1 MIDREFLVGIG
12 NSEAAFDGAAELV
25 IRQLLRHRVLTREQL
40 GCSRYRPDIG
50 VVANS
55 GRSYAPR
62 ISVGVEK
69 VFFRGIWDVRYLPQE
84 FPTFGVDRRDSLS
97 LIVFGGSSRHQVV
110 GQGWEEVAAIHL

>member
-1 MIDREFLVGIG
+1 M
-12 NSEAAFDGAAELV
+12 EAAFDGAAELV

-84 FPTFGVDRRDSLS
+84 FPTFGVDHRDR
-97 LIVFGGSSRHQVV
+97 VFGDSSRRQVV